1 MKSLTKDSDIW
12 TNLSAKELKELP
24 VPSACC
30 AKVTVKISNPNQK
43 AS

>member
-12 TNLSAKELKELP
+12 TNLSAKDLKELS

-30 AKVTVKISNPNQK
+30 LKATVKVSNPSKK